1 MRYELTF
8 TKEAT
13 KTLKKYKKSNPAIF
27 KKVATLLNEISDH
40 PRTGTGHPEP
50 LVKGSDI
57 RYSRHL
63 TANIR
68 IIYDIHDERIVVDI
82 ISMDSHYNDK

>member
-1 MRYELTF
+1 MRYQLTF
-8 TKEAT
+8 TKDAA
-13 KTLKKYKKSNPAIF
+13 KTLKKYKKSNPSVF
-27 KKVATLLNEISDH
+27 KKAASLLDEIAEH

-50 LVKGSDI
+50 LVKGSDT

-68 IIYDIHDERIVVDI
+68 IIYDIHDNTISVNI
-82 ISMDSHYNDK
+82 ISMNSHYNDK